1 MVEVRNYDTLDL
13 HACDLLNDFEIFCK
27 LPEQA
32 LNRHETVGWSEWV
45 KVLNFRK
52 RDRDDNYVEYSLIGR
67 QFVLKYGVML
77 FDDYVFMRTYE
88 IEMDKTNYPKKTLTH
103 IRDLDIFIG
112 LAGETVF
119 RDQVMFP
126 NGKHKIRQFCP
137 DYIEEV
143 AKYIRR
149 CQYIESTLF

>member
-1 MVEVRNYDTLDL
+1 MIEVSNYDTLDL
-13 HACDLLNDFEIFCK
+13 HACDILNDFEIFCK
-27 LPEQA
+27 IPEQS

-52 RDRDDNYVEYSLIGR
+52 RDRDENYLEYSFIGSR
-67 QFVLKYGVML
+67 FLLKYGVML

-88 IEMDKTNYPKKTLTH
+88 IEMDKTNYPQKTLTH

-119 RDQVMFP
+119 RDRNVFP
-126 NGKHKIRQFCP
+126 NDTHKIRQFCP
-137 DYIEEV
+137 QYIEEV

-149 CQYIESTLF
+149 CQYIQSTLF